1 MPDSHITITHND
13 TVHYFTMA
21 DDETILDAA
30 LLDGIN
36 LPYSCKH
43 GICGTCM
50 AKLVEG
56 EVEMHFHASLSPALL
71 EQGYILTCQ
80 SHPKTDKVVVD
91 FDYV

>member
-1 MPDSHITITHND
+1 
-13 TVHYFTMA
+13 MA

-30 LLDGIN
+30 LLEGIN

-50 AKLVEG
+50 AKLVAG
-56 EVEMHFHASLSPALL
+56 EVEMEFHGSLSPALL
-71 EQGYILTCQ
+71 AQGYILTCQ

-91 FDYV
+91 FDYE